1 MWVVFVASTKNVGGA
16 FTVAAVFLFLTG
28 CPCKAQLV
36 SGVTYFVGQ
45 LTMFQDSGVLAIP
58 LPRPA
63 AAIEFSEVCC
73 CCRCLLGDPVAV
85 VASLFI
91 CDPSRGSRVL
101 GAILNARARRGV
113 AWTHEI
119 PHVQRVLDTMQRHRI
134 KPHENELR
142 FVRQL
147 VDRGKFD
154 HSWLPVDPNA
164 NAKRVRN
171 MMDARA
177 GADRRCRARS

>member
-1 MWVVFVASTKNVGGA
+1 MT
-16 FTVAAVFLFLTG
+16 LG
-28 CPCKAQLV
+28 CE
-36 SGVTYFVGQ
+36 GR
-45 LTMFQDSGVLAIP
+45 I
-58 LPRPA
+58 
-63 AAIEFSEVCC
+63 
-73 CCRCLLGDPVAV
+73 
-85 VASLFI
+85 
-91 CDPSRGSRVL
+91 L

-154 HSWLPVDPNA
+154 HSWLPADPNA
-164 NAKRVRN
+164 NVKRVSNGRCGQ
-171 MMDARA
+171 A
-177 GADRRCRARS
+177 GLVSSS